1 MKHSKSGIDTE
12 GINTEGINR
21 IRKFLA
27 LKPRDL
33 LLFDM
38 ATQTGLPAEHW
49 LQLKVK
55 HLLVLEI
62 GDLLPIQNW
71 KSQKSDSIVMNSVLK
86 KSFDYYL
93 KESKAKADDFLFQS
107 RKGGSPLT
115 LSSVSRIIKKWF
127 LVCHIKVPK
136 GLLALR
142 KIWEDYYRVENES
155 NHGLK
160 GPSNL
165 SSLSPVRV
173 PTRQEV
179 VFKELEKAI
188 LSGKILPGERIIAEE
203 IAKKLNVSKSPVR
216 EALGRLEARGFI
228 SLKPNWGHTVNELS
242 QDNLKE
248 ILELRIKLESMAAKK
263 ALPNCNQKIIEK
275 MTNYH
280 ERYNRAQKKLESD
293 EMMRL
298 NKAFHFTLYR
308 QAHMPILQQLIDQ
321 LWDRVSPY
329 YHIMARQ
336 SLKPNPFVG
345 IQVHEELIQSLK
357 FKNEGNVV
365 KWLKK
370 DLTNSAH
377 FVIGLFDLYG
387 KQ

>member
-1 MKHSKSGIDTE
+1 MKQSKKTITPKE
-12 GINTEGINR
+12 IIR

-49 LQLKVK
+49 LQLKIK
-55 HLLVLEI
+55 HLSHLKI
-62 GDLLPIQNW
+62 GDLLPIQSW
-71 KSQKSDSIVMNSVLK
+71 KSQKSDAMKMNTVLK

-93 KESKAKADDFLFQS
+93 KESNAKVDDFLFQS
-107 RKGGSPLT
+107 RKGGTPLT

-127 LVCHIKVPK
+127 LACDIIIPK

-142 KIWEDYYRVENES
+142 KIWEDYYRVENE
-155 NHGLK
+155 NHHIRK
-160 GPSNL
+160 GQSNL
-165 SSLSPVRV
+165 SSLTPIKV

-179 VFKELEKAI
+179 VYKELEKAI

-242 QDNLKE
+242 QENLKE
-248 ILELRIKLESMAAKK
+248 ILELRINLECLAAKK
-263 ALPNCNQKIIEK
+263 ALPNC
-275 MTNYH
+275 TNDVINKLKHYH
-280 ERYNRAQKKLESD
+280 ERFNTAQKKSESE

-298 NKAFHFTLYR
+298 NKLFHYTLYQ
-308 QAHMPILQQLIDQ
+308 QAQAPILQNLIDH

-336 SLKPNPFVG
+336 SLKPNPFAG
-345 IQVHEELIQSLK
+345 IQVHGEIIQALMS
-357 FKNEGNVV
+357 KNEEKVV
-365 KWLKK
+365 NWLKK

-377 FVIGLFDLYG
+377 FMISLFDLYNN
-387 KQ
+387 Q